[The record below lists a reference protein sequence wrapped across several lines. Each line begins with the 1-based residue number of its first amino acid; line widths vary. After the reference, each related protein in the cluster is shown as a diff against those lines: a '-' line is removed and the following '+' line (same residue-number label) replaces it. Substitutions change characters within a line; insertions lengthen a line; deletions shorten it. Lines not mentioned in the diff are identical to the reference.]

1 MKSLAFDTLLG
12 IFLGFSLF
20 FYAIFSST
28 TNWQMFIDL
37 ESFLMVAG
45 GTFAATMISFRSRY
59 VMLSFKEL
67 IATLIPQNIN
77 PETLY
82 SEIEN
87 IINWARIAKQN
98 GLRELEI
105 HIRNSRTTDE
115 FMRYGGNLL
124 VTGYR
129 GDELRTML
137 TNFTET
143 TFERNMVASYILKT
157 MAGFAPAFGML
168 GTVVGLI
175 IMLDNMGND
184 PSKIG
189 EGLAFA
195 LITTLYGVLLA
206 HLILK
211 PAAEKAKQKQEI
223 LRFRNLLVTEGLV
236 MLGENKDSMTI
247 QDTMNSFL
255 STEHHFSVIQK

>member
-12 IFLGFSLF
+12 ILLGFSLF

-45 GTFAATMISFRSRY
+45 GTLAATMIAFRSRY
-59 VMLSFKEL
+59 VVLSFKEL
-67 IATLIPQNIN
+67 IGTLIPQNIN

-129 GDELRTML
+129 GDE
-137 TNFTET
+137 N
-143 TFERNMVASYILKT
+143 
-157 MAGFAPAFGML
+157 GMP
-168 GTVVGLI
+168 
-175 IMLDNMGND
+175 NEANR
-184 PSKIG
+184 
-189 EGLAFA
+189 
-195 LITTLYGVLLA
+195 
-206 HLILK
+206 
-211 PAAEKAKQKQEI
+211 AKNRRVEI
-223 LRFRNLLVTEGLV
+223 L
-236 MLGENKDSMTI
+236 I
-247 QDTMNSFL
+247 QRA
-255 STEHHFSVIQK
+255 EE